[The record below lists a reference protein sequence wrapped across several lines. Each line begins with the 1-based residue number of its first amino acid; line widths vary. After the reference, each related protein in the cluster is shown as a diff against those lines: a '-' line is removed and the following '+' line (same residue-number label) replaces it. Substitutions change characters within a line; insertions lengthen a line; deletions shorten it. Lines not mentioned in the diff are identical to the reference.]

1 MSTQKIILPDF
12 VIANLYGNN
21 LVVESAI
28 VSSEKII
35 EKTASSK
42 VPKAEQKKVITEV
55 NKKWYLGNNGKQITI
70 IVKELDAAY
79 INDQHLQFLSNIL
92 TACKLNLGD
101 IALVNLANT
110 PLLFTEIEQK
120 NQPKFLILFDISP
133 NELVIPLAIQ
143 PYDVVVYNN
152 CQMLL
157 APALSAMDGDSI
169 AAKTEKGKLWMSL
182 KKMFQL

>member
-1 MSTQKIILPDF
+1 MSTQKTILPDF
-12 VIANLYGNN
+12 VIASLYSNN
-21 LVVESAI
+21 LVVGTDV
-28 VSSEKII
+28 VSTVKINEKPV
-35 EKTASSK
+35 A
-42 VPKAEQKKVITEV
+42 PKAPKVEQQQVTADL
-55 NKKWYLGNNGKQITI
+55 NKQWYLGNNGKQITI

-110 PLLFTEIEQK
+110 PILFTEIEQK
-120 NQPKFLILFDISP
+120 NQPKFLILFDVSPTELLISSALQAY
-133 NELVIPLAIQ
+133 E
-143 PYDVVVYNN
+143 VVVYNN
-152 CQMLL
+152 CQLLL
-157 APALSAMDGDSI
+157 APALSVMDGDSI

>member
-1 MSTQKIILPDF
+1 MPTQKIILPDF

-21 LVVESAI
+21 LIIGTDVIST
-28 VSSEKII
+28 EKVT
-35 EKTASSK
+35 EKSVT
-42 VPKAEQKKVITEV
+42 PKAPKAAQQKVTADL
-55 NKKWYLGNNGKQITI
+55 NNQWYLGNNGKQITI

>member
-12 VIANLYGNN
+12 VIASLYGNN
-21 LVVESAI
+21 LVVGKDI
-28 VSSEKII
+28 VSTEKMI
-35 EKTASSK
+35 EKPVVPK
-42 VPKAEQKKVITEV
+42 VPKTEQQQVTADL
-55 NKKWYLGNNGKQITI
+55 NKQWYLGNNGKQISI

-79 INDQHLQFLSNIL
+79 INDHHLQFLSNIL

-101 IALVNLANT
+101 IALINLANT
-110 PLLFTEIEQK
+110 PLLFSEIEQK
-120 NQPKFLILFDISP
+120 NQPKFLILFDVNP
-133 NELVIPLAIQ
+133 AELLIPLALQ
-143 PYDVVVYNN
+143 AYDLVLYNN

-157 APALSAMDGDSI
+157 APALSVMNGDSM

>member
-21 LVVESAI
+21 LVIGSDVISTG
-28 VSSEKII
+28 KTI
-35 EKTASSK
+35 EKPVALTAPKSAQQK
-42 VPKAEQKKVITEV
+42 VTAVL
-55 NKKWYLGNNGKQITI
+55 NKQWYLGNNDKQITI
-70 IVKELDAAY
+70 IVKELAAAY
-79 INDQHLQFLSNIL
+79 INDKHLQFLSNIL

-110 PLLFTEIEQK
+110 PILFTEIEQK
-120 NQPKFLILFDISP
+120 NQPKFLILFDVSP
-133 NELVIPLAIQ
+133 TELLIPIAVQ
-143 PYDVVVYNN
+143 AYDLVLYNN

-157 APALSAMDGDSI
+157 APALNVMDGDSI

>member
-21 LVVESAI
+21 LVVGPDV
-28 VSSEKII
+28 VSTEKII
-35 EKTASSK
+35 ENPVTPKA
-42 VPKAEQKKVITEV
+42 PKAEQKKVSADL
-55 NKKWYLGNNGKQITI
+55 NKQWYLGNNGKQITI

-79 INDQHLQFLSNIL
+79 VNDQHLQFLSNIL

-101 IALVNLANT
+101 IALVNQANT

-120 NQPKFLILFDISP
+120 NQPKFLILFDVSTT
-133 NELVIPLAIQ
+133 ELLIPLALQ
-143 PYDVVVYNN
+143 PYEVVLYNN
-152 CQMLL
+152 CQLL
-157 APALSAMDGDSI
+157 IAPALSVMDGDSI

-182 KKMFQL
+182 KKMFQI

>member
-1 MSTQKIILPDF
+1 
-12 VIANLYGNN
+12 
-21 LVVESAI
+21 
-28 VSSEKII
+28 
-35 EKTASSK
+35 
-42 VPKAEQKKVITEV
+42 
-55 NKKWYLGNNGKQITI
+55 LGNNNKQITI
-70 IVKELDAAY
+70 IVKELDAAF

-101 IALVNLANT
+101 IALINQANT

-133 NELVIPLAIQ
+133 NELLIPLAIQ
-143 PYDVVVYNN
+143 PYDIVGYKN
-152 CQMLL
+152 CQMLI
-157 APALSAMDGDSI
+157 APSLQVMNGDSI